1 MDEFDFEDAPPP
13 SNTASLAASSHSY
26 SQTLHDASP
35 SRHPPSSSSS
45 SLSSLSS
52 SAKQST
58 SSSPARGRTKA
69 RRSRKVIRT
78 GRDAKLA
85 AVERFGDDVDN
96 DNVKIVSKSRGG
108 AAAKK
113 QLNGAKRMDT
123 PSSRDDNNDN
133 NDTNNNNNN
142 NSSSSSSASSVRIY
156 GRRRKKQKMSAA
168 STPKDY
174 DSIDTF
180 ANDDHD
186 YKLMHNMSFNHR
198 DNNDTTAS
206 NTNNAEAAADTH
218 SYFES
223 PSRPNNNTN
232 SKSVRFSLSSN
243 DEHYYSDYGTP
254 PSSRLK
260 SGTPP
265 EDTRKEENALNCHG
279 GRRIEIHSSSQSHDS
294 VIYESST
301 SEISSVGCTMKEEE
315 DGDDADKEPSRKNR
329 RECNNMNNNN
339 NNNNNN
345 KSSSPAKSSDHSA
358 SSYGSFRRKRK
369 QRGYSYTA
377 NNNNSINNRM
387 MNNSNSP
394 LNNYNNEDD
403 DDSEMYY
410 SNSPKTTTVIAL
422 GQRDDIQDM
431 GNYRMMID
439 DLSYLCSAI
448 LGCKKRVVYN
458 NASTTKIVM
467 ERGHTAVTAGA
478 ACDLAQMISVS
489 DIQTAML
496 ILLGKGGGGKH
507 HRNVGAL
514 SAVLE
519 AVACVPPEG
528 SVDDDH
534 DNVTMMMEVC
544 ERVVTMGRSGI
555 VRDGDTTTTTTTNNG
570 VHYGD
575 LKLNVSEKQPKSGAV
590 IFGARTKNARRKQ
603 QQVQVSSNGN
613 VTSNSKEVVAASAS
627 VAATV
632 TTTSQTSSL
641 IHRDKYHDDISSK
654 ALAIV
659 SHVVSVLCTSK
670 QLLRNDNPQISKRAM
685 KSARDAVLSHKAA
698 LQGISRLVLN
708 DPVVDAYLRRE
719 AVSSI
724 HRGGE
729 ESILDANYVAI
740 VDNAVKDSC
749 PDDSGS
755 AVSDEMKSDSGCKT
769 DDPTKFGR
777 RKGRKKK
784 PSRLQQVL
792 ASSSAP
798 LESISEIDGEDTEDR
813 SLGNVSYTSNK
824 TEEPQGGCSSD
835 KMDSFSFA
843 SSNGTPSMAM
853 DMNTGSSEPA
863 VEPKRD
869 TKYQKKIDSAL
880 SNAKLDHLVAKFSQV
895 TNIDKSQEDD
905 VEACPFCATWKQHL
919 LIGPDDN
926 ENSSFPLLTSACL
939 ALDAADRVISGK
951 DTSTSLEDGNDEEQH
966 SDEDDSK
973 EYLPALDEADDIS
986 NNPILYANEMMR
998 KSGSL
1003 LNYSK
1008 SMSSTVVSLLVLFG
1022 FGTNEEKRKP
1032 NNCIKCITY
1041 LQNRASMLSV
1051 IIDNL
1056 CCLSPKVSRELSVP
1070 ESHLIHSLLQT
1081 VSQFHKHIIEAPS
1094 SVLEDSVMNALKTLT
1109 TLSHENSLAC
1119 EQIIKYSQ
1127 SIHDD
1132 LKISMGLEIIFDCLI
1147 KTVTERPDHKFA
1159 YDTTIFCLNIL
1170 TNVAEMMPT
1179 PTRAIFDELIVDD
1192 EKNGTTWL
1200 TQWIVSKTA
1209 NFQQAVMKGS
1219 FGSAANTNSMDD
1231 HDDSE
1236 LQSGEEGNLVTAGN
1250 GFILL
1255 SYLMLDEDNG
1265 TVTSKIRDNI
1275 INNLP
1280 LDKTGN
1286 SGGIQYMIKTLKAFC
1301 NFYHYSV
1308 GDLSVAVIAPVIKL
1322 ISGLERLCLSQ
1333 QKGNWL

>member
-1 MDEFDFEDAPPP
+1 
-13 SNTASLAASSHSY
+13 
-26 SQTLHDASP
+26 
-35 SRHPPSSSSS
+35 
-45 SLSSLSS
+45 
-52 SAKQST
+52 
-58 SSSPARGRTKA
+58 
-69 RRSRKVIRT
+69 
-78 GRDAKLA
+78 
-85 AVERFGDDVDN
+85 
-96 DNVKIVSKSRGG
+96 
-108 AAAKK
+108 
-113 QLNGAKRMDT
+113 
-123 PSSRDDNNDN
+123 
-133 NDTNNNNNN
+133 
-142 NSSSSSSASSVRIY
+142 
-156 GRRRKKQKMSAA
+156 
-168 STPKDY
+168 
-174 DSIDTF
+174 
-180 ANDDHD
+180 
-186 YKLMHNMSFNHR
+186 
-198 DNNDTTAS
+198 
-206 NTNNAEAAADTH
+206 
-218 SYFES
+218 
-223 PSRPNNNTN
+223 
-232 SKSVRFSLSSN
+232 
-243 DEHYYSDYGTP
+243 
-254 PSSRLK
+254 
-260 SGTPP
+260 
-265 EDTRKEENALNCHG
+265 
-279 GRRIEIHSSSQSHDS
+279 
-294 VIYESST
+294 
-301 SEISSVGCTMKEEE
+301 
-315 DGDDADKEPSRKNR
+315 
-329 RECNNMNNNN
+329 
-339 NNNNNN
+339 
-345 KSSSPAKSSDHSA
+345 
-358 SSYGSFRRKRK
+358 
-369 QRGYSYTA
+369 
-377 NNNNSINNRM
+377 
-387 MNNSNSP
+387 
-394 LNNYNNEDD
+394 
-403 DDSEMYY
+403 
-410 SNSPKTTTVIAL
+410 
-422 GQRDDIQDM
+422 
-431 GNYRMMID
+431 
-439 DLSYLCSAI
+439 
-448 LGCKKRVVYN
+448 
-458 NASTTKIVM
+458 
-467 ERGHTAVTAGA
+467 
-478 ACDLAQMISVS
+478 MISVT

-496 ILLGKGGGGKH
+496 ILLGRGGGGTH

-528 SVDDDH
+528 GVVDDDN
-534 DNVTMMMEVC
+534 NVTMMMEVC

-575 LKLNVSEKQPKSGAV
+575 LKLNVSEKQPMSGAV
-590 IFGARTKNARRKQ
+590 IIGARTKNARRKQ

-627 VAATV
+627 ASAI
-632 TTTSQTSSL
+632 TTTSRTSSL

-670 QLLRNDNPQISKRAM
+670 QLLRNNNRQISKQAM

-724 HRGGE
+724 HCGGE
-729 ESILDANYVAI
+729 ESILDANNVVTI

-749 PDDSGS
+749 PEDNGS
-755 AVSDEMKSDSGCKT
+755 AVSDEIKSDSECKT

-784 PSRLQQVL
+784 SSRLQQVL

-798 LESISEIDGEDTEDR
+798 LKSISEIDGDDAEDR
-813 SLGNVSYTSNK
+813 SLGHLSCTSNK
-824 TEEPQGGCSSD
+824 TEEPQGYGSD

-863 VEPKRD
+863 VELKRD

-880 SNAKLDHLVAKFSQV
+880 SYAKLDHLVAKFSQV

-905 VEACPFCATWKQHL
+905 VEACPFCTTWEQHL
-919 LIGPDDN
+919 LIGPDDDK
-926 ENSSFPLLTSACL
+926 NSSFPLLTSAFL

-951 DTSTSLEDGNDEEQH
+951 DTSTSLEDGDGEEHH

-973 EYLPALDEADDIS
+973 EYLPASDEADDIS

-1008 SMSSTVVSLLVLFG
+1008 SMSSTVVSLLLLFG

-1070 ESHLIHSLLQT
+1070 ESHLIPSLLQT

-1094 SVLEDSVMNALKTLT
+1094 SVMEDSVMNALKTLT

-1132 LKISMGLEIIFDCLI
+1132 LKISMGVEIIFDCLL

-1192 EKNGTTWL
+1192 EKNGMTWL

-1231 HDDSE
+1231 HNDSE

-1280 LDKTGN
+1280 LDETGN